1 MPKPFDATLKGLL
14 EVAPAD
20 WAILAGQPADDV
32 RVIDADLSTFS
43 GGADKVLRVGGRY
56 ARIVHFDF
64 QSGPDRSLPR
74 RVHLYNAWLEDR
86 HHLPVHSVVIM
97 LRPRAELS
105 NLTGIYQRECEGEP
119 PYLIF
124 RYQMIRVWQLPV
136 ERLLQGGVGTL
147 PLAAISAVS
156 NAELPDVIERMR
168 DRLRKRPTAQVKDL
182 WTATYLLMGLRYE
195 RDFVNQ
201 LLEGVISMEGSTT
214 YQAILEKGIAK
225 GKDVGAREE
234 LRKVLLLLGQD
245 RFGPA

>member
-1 MPKPFDATLKGLL
+1 
-14 EVAPAD
+14 
-20 WAILAGQPADDV
+20 
-32 RVIDADLSTFS
+32 
-43 GGADKVLRVGGRY
+43 
-56 ARIVHFDF
+56 
-64 QSGPDRSLPR
+64 
-74 RVHLYNAWLEDR
+74 
-86 HHLPVHSVVIM
+86 M

-195 RDFVNQ
+195 CDFVNQ
-201 LLEGVISMEGSTT
+201 LLQGVISMEESTT

-245 RFGPA
+245 RFGPASPRVSRTLNEINDLERLEGLTIKLLKVGSWQELLDLPAGRRSRGDKPAR